1 METNTKM
8 ESKLIQNKVYTI
20 TKKIAKQ
27 GKQAVIL
34 IPKLLSEALKPGTIA
49 KLTIEVLEGTTN

>member
-1 METNTKM
+1 MAR
-8 ESKLIQNKVYTI
+8 IYTI

-34 IPKLLSEALKPGTIA
+34 IPKLFENVLKPATVV
-49 KLTIEVLEGTTN
+49 KLTIEVVEA

>member
-1 METNTKM
+1 ME
-8 ESKLIQNKVYTI
+8 NKVYTI

-34 IPKLLSEALKPGTIA
+34 IPKLLSEVLKPNTIV
-49 KLTIEVLEGTTN
+49 KLTIEVVEA

>member
-1 METNTKM
+1 ME
-8 ESKLIQNKVYTI
+8 NKVYTI

-34 IPKLLSEALKPGTIA
+34 IPKLLSEALKPNTIV
-49 KLTIEVLEGTTN
+49 KLTIEVLEV

>member
-1 METNTKM
+1 ME
-8 ESKLIQNKVYTI
+8 NKVYTI

-34 IPKLLSEALKPGTIA
+34 IPKLLESALKPSTVV
-49 KLTIEVLEGTTN
+49 KLTIEVLEGTN

>member
-1 METNTKM
+1 MATNMENR
-8 ESKLIQNKVYTI
+8 IYTI

-34 IPKLLSEALKPGTIA
+34 IPKLLESALKPGTVA
-49 KLTIEVLEGTTN
+49 KLTIEVIEGN